1 MIPTIP
7 LIISL
12 KQLNMPQ
19 VIDIS
24 QHDIELAEKILLP
37 ENCRFNA
44 ERINFIQNHNTLD
57 LQAVP
62 GSGKTTVLLAKLV
75 ILERKLPFIDGSGIL
90 VLSHTNA
97 AVDEIKGK
105 LKSSSK
111 LFAYPNYIGTIQSF
125 VDEFLAIPYYIQK
138 YKTKPSRIDN
148 EIYEE
153 YSKAY
158 FSRMPKHAGKNWL
171 LRKHEPENYFT
182 NLKFDLEGNLTEGL
196 GGRIALRNEN
206 NSPAYRKLSSAKE
219 RILENGVLCFA
230 DAYLFGK
237 LYVQKY
243 PSIVEFLQRRFQ
255 YVFVDEMQ
263 DMDFH
268 QYELLENLFYDS
280 GRCSS
285 VFQRIGDRNQSIY
298 NSVEANDV
306 WEDRSLVLPLS
317 ESIRLSRTN
326 ANVVS
331 NFAVYRGPAFT
342 INGINESA
350 LKPHLIIYEDSTIEK
365 VIPYFV
371 ELIRGYKDSGQLS
384 DFNRYPVK
392 VIAWNTDWNTD
403 TERRNIEKL
412 RLVNYYK
419 DYSKVTGKSKID
431 YKNLKCYLLYYDRS
445 RLTLESIRKNILSSF
460 LKILRLENI
469 RYNNDRVYTKR
480 LLLEHLK
487 EMDST
492 KYEEFLLNLFNWSMS
507 IVRGEITIVLNE
519 IRTYIPT
526 FPIFEG
532 HTLASSQEFIRD
544 ETLESS
550 SAISPDLFPLNKLR
564 LSGIDMEISSV
575 HAVKGQTHCA
585 TLYLESY
592 YSRGYGNYESERLRN
607 QFLGRQTISETISS
621 IPTSHDLVRQSAKMA
636 FVGFSR
642 PTNLL
647 CVGIHRNRFN
657 TVLSG
662 INREQWE
669 VFDVPQPENET

>member
-1 MIPTIP
+1 
-7 LIISL
+7 
-12 KQLNMPQ
+12 MPQ
-19 VIDIS
+19 VIDVS
-24 QHDIELAEKILLP
+24 QQDIELAERMLLP
-37 ENCRFNA
+37 ENSRFNA
-44 ERINFIQNHNTLD
+44 ERINFIRNQHTLD

-62 GSGKTTVLLAKLV
+62 GSGKTTVLLAKLI

-125 VDEFLAIPYYIQK
+125 VDEFLAIPYYVQK

-158 FSRMPKHAGKNWL
+158 FSRMPNHAGKNWL
-171 LRKHEPENYFT
+171 LRKREPENYFT
-182 NLKFDLEGNLTEGL
+182 NLKFDSEWNLTEGL
-196 GGRIALRNEN
+196 GGSIVLRKEN
-206 NSPAYRKLSSAKE
+206 NSPAYQRLSSAKE

-263 DMDFH
+263 DMDTQ
-268 QYELLENLFYDS
+268 QYELLEDLFYNS
-280 GRCSS
+280 GRSS
-285 VFQRIGDRNQSIY
+285 CVFQRIGDRNQSIY

-306 WEDRSLVLPLS
+306 WEDRDIVLPLS
-317 ESIRLSRTN
+317 ESLRLSPEN
-326 ANVVS
+326 ANIVS
-331 NFAVYRGPAFT
+331 NFAVYRGQAFS
-342 INGINESA
+342 INGIHESA
-350 LKPHLIIYEDSTIEK
+350 LKPHLIIYDDSTIEQ
-365 VIPYFV
+365 VIPCFA
-371 ELIRGYKDSGQLS
+371 ELIRNYKDNEQLS
-384 DFNRYPVK
+384 DFNKYPVR
-392 VIAWNTDWNTD
+392 VIAWNTEWNND
-403 TERRNIEKL
+403 ADRSNISKL
-412 RLVNYYK
+412 RLVDYYK
-419 DYSKVTGKSKID
+419 DYSRVAVKSKID
-431 YKNLKCYLLYYDRS
+431 YKNLKCYLFYYDRN
-445 RLTLESIRKNILSSF
+445 RLTLESIRKNILASF

-487 EMDST
+487 ELDLT

-507 IVRGEITIVLNE
+507 IVRGEITNVLNE
-519 IRTYIPT
+519 IRVYIPT

-532 HTLASSQEFIRD
+532 QTLDSSHEFLRD

-550 SAISPDLFPLNKLR
+550 TEITPDSFPPNKLR

-607 QFLGRQTISETISS
+607 QFLSRQTISETINS
-621 IPTSHDLVRQSAKMA
+621 IRTSHDLIKQSAKMA

-657 TVLSG
+657 TVLNG

-669 VFDVPQPENET
+669 ILEVPQPVNETE